1 MAFNAVFIWLIGF
14 FLWKVKVLA
23 NSNLYFTGSGGPH
36 NKLELHWKILADV
49 KLPLLS
55 YTQEA
60 KQPFLVFYPCPLPSP
75 MYPKTTYMK
84 NRDFLPEAFF
94 LTVGAWLVH
103 AQHKLN
109 MPESWC
115 SQRHPST
122 NDGQVMG
129 KDPSSLTFG
138 VEWLWRMS
146 SMQSCSCCL
155 LGNEP
160 HVDHL
165 PCLVSLP
172 HSSANISWDHL
183 LINYLFTNMCFN
195 PREYSV
201 SQEKTVKIIF

>member
-14 FLWKVKVLA
+14 FLWKVKILA

-36 NKLELHWKILADV
+36 SKLELHWKILADV
-49 KLPLLS
+49 TLPLLI

-60 KQPFLVFYPCPLPSP
+60 KQTFLVFYPAPLPSP
-75 MYPKTTYMK
+75 LYPKATYYEK
-84 NRDFLPEAFF
+84 PWLFAQGFY

-103 AQHKLN
+103 AQCKLN

-115 SQRHPST
+115 SQKQPST
-122 NDGQVMG
+122 NDGKVMD

-138 VEWLWRMS
+138 AEWLWRTY
-146 SMQSCSCCL
+146 SMQSCSSCL

-160 HVDHL
+160 HVGHL
-165 PCLVSLP
+165 PCPVSLP
-172 HSSANISWDHL
+172 HLSANVSWDHL

-195 PREYSV
+195 PREHSV